1 MGYTHDGL
9 IVNLTNNN
17 VIHGNP
23 SSGTYMK
30 VNWSDYASA
39 EIIVLVAGTYWDS
52 VSKTTRH
59 CNVGTVFKV
68 TGERENLMVTAV
80 RFGN

>member
-1 MGYTHDGL
+1 MT
-9 IVNLTNNN
+9 TNN

-30 VNWSDYASA
+30 VSWSDGATA
-39 EIIVLVAGTYWDS
+39 EITVLVAGTYWDS

-68 TGERENLMVTAV
+68 SGEYQDLMVTAV